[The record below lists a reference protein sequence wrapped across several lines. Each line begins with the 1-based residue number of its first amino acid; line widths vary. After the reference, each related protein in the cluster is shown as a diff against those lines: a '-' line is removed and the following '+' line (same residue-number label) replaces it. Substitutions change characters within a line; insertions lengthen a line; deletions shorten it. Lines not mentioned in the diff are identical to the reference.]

1 MSNFARPVDCT
12 KYAKKGLRM
21 TEINGA
27 TPGPMLES
35 DTKEIR
41 RITHDINNALEI
53 IVQASYLVNT
63 TALTDQAKEWMK
75 LLDHGLRQATDVN
88 RQLRDFVLS
97 RR

>member
-1 MSNFARPVDCT
+1 
-12 KYAKKGLRM
+12 M